1 MESLCANILD
11 KWAEYIDYDKNK
23 KQFNLLSWDYS
34 AHKKTDKIQSIID
47 NYDES
52 GFIAVLTVKA
62 LFNAMLKDSRV
73 KLYDVLTKE
82 SEFNKHKEMY
92 QLFYSEE
99 FIKAEK
105 AYFNNIKKLALKLI
119 GKEVI
124 GDFDDDSFEEKI
136 FELTDVVVS
145 TLDKCRTEFYQKG
158 GKLKEVTNFSTS
170 IHVFPTLAECLL
182 SLQKGSDGI
191 YLCYID
197 AGHTAD
203 GYFGYFVRNNGN
215 IFSFNERIDEAF
227 KGQHTNARN
236 GRWAEG
242 KNDDIF
248 PYDFIF
254 SYENYDYKGYS
265 HTYNIDENKL
275 NLINMEEDAYLPL
288 LVAMIFLAKKIT
300 NINPDD
306 YETIYL
312 DSLLHVNLSNL
323 SSEKNEIIALNQNEL
338 VISNNKIDL
347 DFSHESIMSGEALHE
362 FDGLLY
368 GHNIICSQNAGQIFV
383 DLYGDGFQY
392 NPNLVFSTQRMLSTG
407 KYEYVPEFVGSK
419 ERMRAQAYCEIR
431 QQLADYI
438 KVKMHEEFDNFGGS
452 EAVEKWFSQ
461 AILNHLDTIKK
472 LAVNYYVALAE
483 GKASNLNGHQT
494 PLECDDKYHISYIQ
508 GKSVPYTYTY
518 HYQGMHYVNDW
529 DKASDKVYDMDNGA
543 VCSMFFVFRPL
554 DYTGL
559 EALLGEVP
567 KIIKGWTK
575 DGRRA
580 SGNSLL
586 DMTDAVEE
594 INTPFEY
601 YTSVEE
607 YDGKTARGF
616 NFAIGFSKRGFK
628 ATCKKYGVDINKYKD
643 IEIESSEE

>member
-288 LVAMIFLAKKIT
+288 LVAMIFLPFELFFLIIVSATSKSCDTPAVFAFSSTVFKM
-300 NINPDD
+300 
-306 YETIYL
+306 YL
-312 DSLLHVNLSNL
+312 
-323 SSEKNEIIALNQNEL
+323 
-338 VISNNKIDL
+338 
-347 DFSHESIMSGEALHE
+347 
-362 FDGLLY
+362 
-368 GHNIICSQNAGQIFV
+368 C
-383 DLYGDGFQY
+383 
-392 NPNLVFSTQRMLSTG
+392 
-407 KYEYVPEFVGSK
+407 
-419 ERMRAQAYCEIR
+419 
-431 QQLADYI
+431 
-438 KVKMHEEFDNFGGS
+438 
-452 EAVEKWFSQ
+452 
-461 AILNHLDTIKK
+461 
-472 LAVNYYVALAE
+472 LAV
-483 GKASNLNGHQT
+483 
-494 PLECDDKYHISYIQ
+494 
-508 GKSVPYTYTY
+508 
-518 HYQGMHYVNDW
+518 
-529 DKASDKVYDMDNGA
+529 
-543 VCSMFFVFRPL
+543 RP
-554 DYTGL
+554 
-559 EALLGEVP
+559 
-567 KIIKGWTK
+567 
-575 DGRRA
+575 
-580 SGNSLL
+580 
-586 DMTDAVEE
+586 
-594 INTPFEY
+594 
-601 YTSVEE
+601 
-607 YDGKTARGF
+607 
-616 NFAIGFSKRGFK
+616 
-628 ATCKKYGVDINKYKD
+628 
-643 IEIESSEE
+643 